1 VLYTGQ
7 DRHKPVMYVKMRTTR
22 ETPTASPGNQTT
34 TQPADRSITL
44 SSSKRVAVG
53 LSGKSTGQPSACT
66 RVTADQGKADAT
78 LQSLSRSLS
87 LNALNCL
94 SGTCVA
100 WRMSLVGIADQK
112 CSGG

>member
-34 TQPADRSITL
+34 TQPVDRSITL

-66 RVTADQGKADAT
+66 RVTADQGKADRCNLAI
-78 LQSLSRSLS
+78 SVALS
-87 LNALNCL
+87 LAQRAQL
-94 SGTCVA
+94 SFWDVRGVA
-100 WRMSLVGIADQK
+100 HEP
-112 CSGG
+112 GGYR